1 VFVLSNGWEVHP
13 GWKAPGCQPIR
24 GKRPRNGPAPT
35 RGFVVKKA
43 DDYRKHAEECLQL
56 MKQMVQ
62 QEHRQMLEEMAQ
74 IWLKMAADRE
84 HHIDRSDAA

>member
-1 VFVLSNGWEVHP
+1 
-13 GWKAPGCQPIR
+13 
-24 GKRPRNGPAPT
+24 
-35 RGFVVKKA
+35 VKKA